1 MPIQERTSLTR
12 LQYSIRSTDISSDLV
27 STEVTPEE
35 EMSSCETEVVV
46 AEGNQ
51 TTDEMTVSAEEES
64 DDDESVKPDPLV
76 PYSIALLHQVLA
88 FLIGITNPSKLVLS
102 SFFTSSTSLSSLRY
116 GLSTI
121 NILLEMNGDVFVNYQ
136 PLIELLQGNFC
147 KFLIQNSQSED
158 SAILAL
164 SLRVIFNLFQ
174 GLKSFLKVQLEVFFT
189 SVHIR
194 LADM

>member
-12 LQYSIRSTDISSDLV
+12 LQYSIRSTDIPSDLI

-35 EMSSCETEVVV
+35 VSSCDTEVVV
-46 AEGNQ
+46 AEGNE
-51 TTDEMTVSAEEES
+51 TTDEITVSAEEES
-64 DDDESVKPDPLV
+64 DDDDESVKPDPLV

-102 SFFTSSTSLSSLRY
+102 SFITCSTSLSSLRY

>member
-1 MPIQERTSLTR
+1 MPAQEKTPLPH
-12 LQYSIRSTDISSDLV
+12 QYSVRSSDV
-27 STEVTPEE
+27 PTSETPPEASTEVEVVKSESDISEIPEE
-35 EMSSCETEVVV
+35 NPCSVD
-46 AEGNQ
+46 EG
-51 TTDEMTVSAEEES
+51 EEE
-64 DDDESVKPDPLV
+64 DDDDSVKSELLV

-88 FLIGITNPSKLVLS
+88 FLISITNPSKFFRF
-102 SFFTSSTSLSSLRY
+102 SFLMHSTSLSSLRY

-158 SAILAL
+158 TSILSLA
-164 SLRVIFNLFQ
+164 LRVIFNLFQ